1 MDRRSQEEV
10 DAALATE
17 RADQWS
23 FETLAAEVR
32 ALRKEFGECEAE
44 FRAPL
49 RAELS
54 ECRAQL
60 DKARADVVSASGE
73 LLVEV
78 PEPGTDMS
86 RVMIA
91 NALMRRE
98 RNLFRD
104 ASEAAELRVVELR
117 AQIESK
123 NAALKCAHEALNED
137 VIVRTMHYPDG
148 RIERTLS
155 SEFEAEIEVLRL
167 VELRAAANEYRDQSD
182 QLDHAI
188 EECAHYKE
196 GYEREEGA
204 ARAYRAQVG
213 VLCATIARV
222 EAFIPKL
229 KTRAQELRDTHYE
242 YCAAS
247 EIVDAADE
255 IEDALRGEP

>member
-1 MDRRSQEEV
+1 MDRPTIEQVEK
-10 DAALATE
+10 ALAWVEYLPPTTNPTAVLSAE
-17 RADQWS
+17 I
-23 FETLAAEVR
+23 LAAEVR

-60 DKARADVVSASGE
+60 EKARGDVVAASGE

-78 PEPGTDMS
+78 PEPGTDMA

-104 ASEAAELRVVELR
+104 ASEAAE
-117 AQIESK
+117 
-123 NAALKCAHEALNED
+123 
-137 VIVRTMHYPDG
+137 
-148 RIERTLS
+148 
-155 SEFEAEIEVLRL
+155 LRL

-255 IEDALRGEP
+255 IEDALKVAP